1 MTTNTGI
8 TKGSSSDNRRA
19 LRNFAPLL
27 IDVALP
33 LGAYYLLKNGF
44 GTSTLMAL
52 ALSSVVPAVRTG
64 WGVVKGREVNG
75 LAALILFVNVVS
87 LLLGFVAGDPRLM
100 IAKDSAISSTIAI
113 GIIVSVV
120 LGKPMMTAG
129 MKPWVVKG
137 DPDREAAWARLHAGS
152 ARFRRAERVFSLVWG
167 VVLLAECVVRVVG
180 AYTLP
185 VDTMVWG
192 GNVVMV
198 VAMGMGFL
206 VGGALG
212 AGPMAGMV
220 IVEAKAAEAK
230 AAKVEAAKVEAAKV
244 EAAKVEAKSAAKAG
258 AEGRGEGETDAVR
271 PVEPFETALAASTDH
286 AAANFASAK

>member
-1 MTTNTGI
+1 MTTDTGTTTEGI
-8 TKGSSSDNRRA
+8 ATNNRRA

-52 ALSSVVPAVRTG
+52 GLSSVVSAVRTG
-64 WGVVKGREVNG
+64 WGVVKSREVNG
-75 LAALILFVNVVS
+75 PAALILFVNVVS

-100 IAKDSAISSTIAI
+100 IAKDSAVSSMIGI
-113 GIIVSVV
+113 GIIVSVA

-137 DPDREAAWARLHAGS
+137 DPGRAAAWARLHAGS

-185 VDTMVWG
+185 VDTMVWV
-192 GNVVMV
+192 GNLIMV
-198 VAMGMGFL
+198 LAMGVGFL
-206 VGGALG
+206 ISGALG
-212 AGPMAGMV
+212 AGPMAAMV
-220 IVEAKAAEAK
+220 IAEAK
-230 AAKVEAAKVEAAKV
+230 
-244 EAAKVEAKSAAKAG
+244 SKATG
-258 AEGRGEGETDAVR
+258 EGQGEGEEAEAGR
-271 PVEPFETALAASTDH
+271 LAEPCESGAASPRSSTPAGGADLVEGAQISRVVRRAGDPH
-286 AAANFASAK
+286 ERLVGRAQ

>member
-1 MTTNTGI
+1 MTTKTGI
-8 TKGSSSDNRRA
+8 TGITGTTNPSAANGRQV

-27 IDVALP
+27 IDVAVP

-64 WGVVKGREVNG
+64 WGVVKAREVNG

-87 LLLGFVAGDPRLM
+87 LLLSFVAGDPRLM
-100 IAKDSAISSTIAI
+100 IAKDSAASSTIGI

-137 DPDREAAWARLHAGS
+137 DPRREAAWTRLRAGS

-167 VVLLAECVVRVVG
+167 VVLLTECVVRVVG

-185 VDTMVWG
+185 VDTMVWV
-192 GNVVMV
+192 GNVIMV
-198 VAMGMGFL
+198 VAMGVGFL
-206 VGGALG
+206 AGGALG
-212 AGPMAGMV
+212 AGPMAAMV
-220 IVEAKAAEAK
+220 VAEAK
-230 AAKVEAAKVEAAKV
+230 TDAEAKSHVEAARVVE
-244 EAAKVEAKSAAKAG
+244 S
-258 AEGRGEGETDAVR
+258 
-271 PVEPFETALAASTDH
+271 EPFESDDLAPAELAAV
-286 AAANFASAK
+286 KQC

>member
-1 MTTNTGI
+1 MTTNTGNS
-8 TKGSSSDNRRA
+8 TGSGTSGRGK
-19 LRNFAPLL
+19 LRDFAPLI
-27 IDVALP
+27 IDVAVP

-44 GTSTLMAL
+44 GMSTLMSL

-64 WGVVKGREVNG
+64 WGVLKSREVNG

-87 LLLGFVAGDPRLM
+87 LLLSFVAGDPRLM
-100 IAKDSAISSTIAI
+100 IAKDSVVSSTIGI

-137 DPDREAAWARLHAGS
+137 DAGREAAWARLQAGS

-185 VDTMVWG
+185 VDTMVWA
-192 GNVVMV
+192 GNVIMI
-198 VAMGMGFL
+198 VAMGVGFL
-206 VGGALG
+206 AGGALG
-212 AGPMAGMV
+212 AGPMAAMV
-220 IVEAKAAEAK
+220 VAEATPRPPRPSASAAEALVP
-230 AAKVEAAKVEAAKV
+230 ANLAP
-244 EAAKVEAKSAAKAG
+244 
-258 AEGRGEGETDAVR
+258 AE
-271 PVEPFETALAASTDH
+271 
-286 AAANFASAK
+286 